1 MFGGFGGGNRVHVTV
16 TADNKQLDKE
26 LKQSEKAVGKFAKST
41 ESRLGKT
48 AGFMKTGFAAAGG
61 AALAKF
67 TMEAVNRAEAMNS
80 AYAITEQVISQ
91 TGGAANVTAQEVKN
105 LAKEQSN
112 LTAVDKQLVTEGA
125 NVILTF
131 KGIRNEAG
139 EGNDVFTRT
148 NKLMLD
154 VAATMGTDAKSAAM
168 QLGKALNDPLANMG
182 ALSRAGLTF
191 TTQQKEQIK
200 ALVESGNLL
209 EAQKLIL
216 GELESQL
223 GGTAAASADA
233 SDKIGN
239 VFKEA
244 LEAAGGAL
252 LEGIEPLAD
261 FTQWLDS
268 LGATSEKTGERFS
281 VLNLGIR
288 AFTGIFGVISLGKD
302 AFDELFGAA
311 TPVPEALDRVRR
323 SAQLARGPQEDLA
336 ASVSDVASAMREQ
349 RDEALRLASPTVNL
363 LRAQEDAV
371 DAQEAYDEAIRNGSA
386 SSRDAKEAAIDL
398 MKANAELDAAA
409 SVFATEGG
417 QASIDALVENLRVS
431 GIWNET
437 IAALIEQIRTLNN
450 TPIRSDLAPTRP
462 AGGHAAGETR
472 FHTGGRVNA
481 PRGQEVP
488 AVLLGGET
496 VVAGNGGGGAGILI
510 QNVYGWDDFVE
521 KVREAGLDIGR
532 TDGTV

>member
-1 MFGGFGGGNRVHVTV
+1 M
-16 TADNKQLDKE
+16 
-26 LKQSEKAVGKFAKST
+26 
-41 ESRLGKT
+41 
-48 AGFMKTGFAAAGG
+48 
-61 AALAKF
+61 
-67 TMEAVNRAEAMNS
+67 
-80 AYAITEQVISQ
+80 
-91 TGGAANVTAQEVKN
+91 
-105 LAKEQSN
+105 
-112 LTAVDKQLVTEGA
+112 
-125 NVILTF
+125 
-131 KGIRNEAG
+131 
-139 EGNDVFTRT
+139 
-148 NKLMLD
+148 
-154 VAATMGTDAKSAAM
+154 
-168 QLGKALNDPLANMG
+168 
-182 ALSRAGLTF
+182 
-191 TTQQKEQIK
+191 
-200 ALVESGNLL
+200 
-209 EAQKLIL
+209 
-216 GELESQL
+216 
-223 GGTAAASADA
+223 GTAAASADA

-450 TPIRSDLAPTRP
+450 TPIRSDLAPVRP
-462 AGGHAAGETR
+462 AGGHGGSGETR

-488 AVLLGGET
+488 AVLLGGER
-496 VVAGNGGGGAGILI
+496 VINGNGGGGGAGILI